1 MGLFRRKELLVPIVA
16 GLVLATVTGLRGFDP
31 FFLSSV
37 RELTFD
43 AFQRIWPRAYESA
56 PVVIV
61 DIDEKSLGEYGQWPW
76 PRDRL
81 AELTQRLSDLGA
93 AAIAYDIIFA
103 EPDRNSPHRILRNLG
118 VEENSEAAQLEAIT
132 GKLADTD
139 GIFASAIEGRPVV
152 VGFVTLP
159 SPGDNR
165 PATKA
170 GFAYGGH
177 DPAGLVPTF
186 PNALTS
192 LPALEQAAAG
202 VGSVSL
208 SLHDTAGVV
217 RRLPLIFSD
226 GEKLYPGLSVEALR
240 IAQGASGIV
249 IRTSAASGEI
259 DSGAPAVTEIKI
271 GAFEIPTTASGEI
284 WLHFDRDRDERYV
297 SAAAILDPEKEA
309 VVADAVDG
317 RIVLVGTS
325 SVGLSDIRVTPL
337 GELVPGVSVHAQA
350 LEQITTGRFLTR
362 PDWAYGL
369 ELIVTFALGL
379 FIISALPSLGAGWTA
394 AFGAI
399 SAGIIFGGA
408 AYLFTRQSLLID
420 PVYPAI
426 ANLLVYAT
434 ATALL
439 YLLTEREKKFVRT
452 AFGQYLSPELVRR
465 LENAPEDLRL
475 GGEMRDMTILFMDVR
490 GFTQISEQLSPTDLV
505 GFLNTLLSPL
515 SEAIQAEGGTIDKYI
530 GDSIMAFWNAPI
542 TVEDHA
548 ARACRAALALTQ
560 AVDRL
565 NAEDAFG
572 FKARGLP
579 TKDVRI
585 GVGINSGPACVGN
598 MGSTRRFNYSV
609 IGDAVNVAARIEAS
623 CKTVGADCVVSED
636 TMSAA
641 PEFAYLEAGTIPL
654 KGKTA
659 PARLYA
665 LAGSPEYAESVAFTT
680 LRKAHARLISAMDAE
695 DAGAARE
702 HLAGCRENAPDDLSD
717 FYDRLEERIAALPR
731 MQTAGG

>member
-43 AFQRIWPRAYESA
+43 AFQRIWPRTYESA

-61 DIDEKSLGEYGQWPW
+61 DIDEKSLDEFGQWPW
-76 PRDRL
+76 PRDLL
-81 AELTQRLSDLGA
+81 ARLTQRLSDVGA

-118 VEENSEAAQLEAIT
+118 VEENSKAGQLEAIT
-132 GKLADTD
+132 GKLPDTD
-139 GIFASAIEGRPVV
+139 ILFASAIKGRPVV
-152 VGFVTLP
+152 VGFATLP

-165 PATKA
+165 PAAKA

-186 PNALTS
+186 LDSLTS
-192 LPALEQAAAG
+192 LPALENAAAG

-217 RRLPLIFSD
+217 RRLPLLFSD
-226 GEKLYPGLSVEALR
+226 GEKLYPSLSVEALR
-240 IAQGASGIV
+240 IAQGASGIL
-249 IRTSAASGEI
+249 IRTTGASGEI
-259 DSGAPAVTEIKI
+259 DSGAPAITEIKV
-271 GAFEIPTTASGEI
+271 GAFKIPTTAAGEI
-284 WLHFDRDRDERYV
+284 WLHFDRDRGERYF
-297 SAAAILDPEKEA
+297 SAADILDPEKEA
-309 VVADAVDG
+309 AAASAVEG

-394 AFGAI
+394 AFGAV
-399 SAGIIFGGA
+399 SAGLIFGGA
-408 AYLFTRQSLLID
+408 AYLFTEQSLLID
-420 PVYPAI
+420 PVYPAL

-439 YLLTEREKKFVRT
+439 YLLTEREKRFVRT
-452 AFGQYLSPELVRR
+452 AFGQYLSPELVKR
-465 LENAPEDLRL
+465 LENAPEGLRL
-475 GGEMRDMTILFMDVR
+475 GGEMREITILFMDVR
-490 GFTQISEQLSPTDLV
+490 GFTRISEQLSPTDLV

-548 ARACRAALALTQ
+548 ARACRAGLALTK

-565 NAEDAFG
+565 NAKDAFG

-579 TKDVRI
+579 AQDVRI

-598 MGSTRRFNYSV
+598 MGSTRRFNYSA

-636 TMSAA
+636 TMRGA
-641 PEFAYLEAGTIPL
+641 PKFAYLEAGVIPL
-654 KGKTA
+654 KGKTV
-659 PARLYA
+659 PVKLYA
-665 LAGSPEYAESVAFTT
+665 LAGSPEYAASSAFST
-680 LRKAHARLISAMDAE
+680 LREAHAKFISAMDG
-695 DAGAARE
+695 DDGKAARAY
-702 HLAGCRENAPDDLSD
+702 LAECRKCAPQNLSD
-717 FYDRLEERIAALPR
+717 FYDRLEERITALPR
-731 MQTAGG
+731 MQSAGG